1 MKAFIVTNNVSVK
14 EKYAAEDI
22 LFFDVSYGEILVKVR
37 DMCHKGHKLLTHPL
51 SGSVKPNETPFKSI
65 MVAKEISKPDYEESI
80 RLIELAVQTYN
91 KFPKLDIIW
100 NEQILDDFRTV
111 DLELIDGAVAS
122 MLRK

>member
-1 MKAFIVTNNVSVK
+1 MKAYIVTNNISVK
-14 EKYAAEDI
+14 EKYAAEDV
-22 LFFDVSYGEILVKVR
+22 LYFDVSYGEILVKAR

-65 MVAKEISKPDYEESI
+65 MMAKEISKPDYDGSI

-100 NEQILDDFRTV
+100 NEQILDDFRAV